1 MEFIK
6 KIKYYILIFALG
18 FAACFFGIR
27 QKTKI
32 VTEYKEKIVTK
43 EVKVESEKK
52 QEKKD
57 TYKKIVEKPDG
68 EIVTIIREIV
78 DNKKENNAQINNE
91 SETNKEYLHI
101 EEKSSS
107 SFGIMTRM
115 STTYPFFDDYGI
127 SMKYT
132 ISDPFSINSV
142 YMIKSK
148 DLLIGISFDF

>member
-6 KIKYYILIFALG
+6 KIKYYILVFALG
-18 FAACFFGIR
+18 FAACFFGIK

-32 VTEYKEKIVTK
+32 ITEYKEKIVTK
-43 EVKVESEKK
+43 EIKVESEKK
-52 QEKKD
+52 QEKKN

-78 DNKKENNAQINNE
+78 DNKKENGLVSGVEKKADKE
-91 SETNKEYLHI
+91 SLRV

-115 STTYPFFDDYGI
+115 SSTYPFFDDYGI
-127 SMKYT
+127 NMKYT
-132 ISDPFSINSV
+132 ISDPFSLTSV